1 MGVALVTPR
10 RSRPFPR
17 RPLALAAAAI
27 VVGVVAAVM
36 SGILSPWY
44 YAVTMRRPP
53 RPLDVPDPR
62 PRFLWVLLFD
72 PHTPYDPPEPF
83 RSRHAG
89 RPYDG
94 EIAYMDSQLGRL
106 LEAARGTGR
115 DWLTVVAGDHG
126 EGLGDHDELTHGFPP
141 TMLELAA
148 LPGLDGVDGRSLV
161 DAIAGR
167 PALHGPVYMESYHP
181 RDWWGAAEITA
192 LRTAEWLFVESPRP
206 ELYDVVADP
215 GERTNLAIGRR
226 QVVAEFRETLKGFA
240 AELPAADRAPLDA
253 VAEARLRS
261 LGYLGG
267 SRPVGASTDAA
278 RPNAKDNGPM
288 LAAIT
293 EGHELVVQGRH
304 ADALEWA
311 DERLGAGAPAE
322 AQRAYRAAL
331 ATGIEQPEIYSNLGL
346 ATWQLKQRDE
356 TLVVLD
362 RAVARFPNA
371 AELHYRRGRV
381 LQDLGRPADALAAYR
396 VMIGLAPGH
405 PQTLAAIAAI
415 ERR

>member
-94 EIAYMDSQLGRL
+94 EIAYMDSQLRRL

-126 EGLGDHDELTHGFPP
+126 EELGDHDELTHVYPP

-192 LRTAEWLFVESPRP
+192 LRTAEWLFVDRRGPSSTTSSP
-206 ELYDVVADP
+206 
-215 GERTNLAIGRR
+215 
-226 QVVAEFRETLKGFA
+226 
-240 AELPAADRAPLDA
+240 
-253 VAEARLRS
+253 
-261 LGYLGG
+261 
-267 SRPVGASTDAA
+267 
-278 RPNAKDNGPM
+278 
-288 LAAIT
+288 
-293 EGHELVVQGRH
+293 
-304 ADALEWA
+304 
-311 DERLGAGAPAE
+311 
-322 AQRAYRAAL
+322 
-331 ATGIEQPEIYSNLGL
+331 
-346 ATWQLKQRDE
+346 
-356 TLVVLD
+356 TLVS
-362 RAVARFPNA
+362 APISPSAGGKSWPNFAR
-371 AELHYRRGRV
+371 R
-381 LQDLGRPADALAAYR
+381 
-396 VMIGLAPGH
+396 
-405 PQTLAAIAAI
+405 
-415 ERR
+415 

>member
-167 PALHGPVYMESYHP
+167 PALHGPCTWSPTTRATGGAPP
-181 RDWWGAAEITA
+181 R
-192 LRTAEWLFVESPRP
+192 SPRCAP
-206 ELYDVVADP
+206 P
-215 GERTNLAIGRR
+215 SGCSSNRR
-226 QVVAEFRETLKGFA
+226 G
-240 AELPAADRAPLDA
+240 P
-253 VAEARLRS
+253 S
-261 LGYLGG
+261 
-267 SRPVGASTDAA
+267 STTSS
-278 RPNAKDNGPM
+278 P
-288 LAAIT
+288 
-293 EGHELVVQGRH
+293 
-304 ADALEWA
+304 
-311 DERLGAGAPAE
+311 
-322 AQRAYRAAL
+322 
-331 ATGIEQPEIYSNLGL
+331 
-346 ATWQLKQRDE
+346 
-356 TLVVLD
+356 TLVS
-362 RAVARFPNA
+362 APISPSAGGKSWPNFAR
-371 AELHYRRGRV
+371 R
-381 LQDLGRPADALAAYR
+381 
-396 VMIGLAPGH
+396 
-405 PQTLAAIAAI
+405 
-415 ERR
+415 